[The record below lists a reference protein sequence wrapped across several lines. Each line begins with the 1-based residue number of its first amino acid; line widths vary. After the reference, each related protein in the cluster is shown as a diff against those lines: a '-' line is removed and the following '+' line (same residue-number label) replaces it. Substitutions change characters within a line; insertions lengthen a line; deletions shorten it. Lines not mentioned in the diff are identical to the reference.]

1 MQLQEFPGCIGVG
14 EGGVE
19 EVDLGLSCVVTGC
32 RVGIKVNRCVL
43 LMLICG

>member
-1 MQLQEFPGCIGVG
+1 MQLQDFPGCIGGG